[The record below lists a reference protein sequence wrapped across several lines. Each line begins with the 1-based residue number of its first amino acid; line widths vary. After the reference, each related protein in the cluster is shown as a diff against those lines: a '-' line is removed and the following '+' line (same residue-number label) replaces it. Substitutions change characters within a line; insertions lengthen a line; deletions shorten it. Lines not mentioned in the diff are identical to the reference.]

1 MVTRTIKTYLYNV
14 VYMDTTKEVLT
25 AQVNTTKFRL
35 THEEAK
41 ALTGLSENCRVLAV
55 TRVKET
61 DSVKYVMDD
70 DTFTE
75 HAKIVE

>member
-1 MVTRTIKTYLYNV
+1 MVTRTFKSYLYNV
-14 VYMDTTKEVLT
+14 VYMDATKEVLT
-25 AQVNTTKFRL
+25 AQVNTPKFRL

-61 DSVKYVMDD
+61 GSVKYVMDD
-70 DTFTE
+70 TTFME
-75 HAKIVE
+75 HAKIAD

>member
-1 MVTRTIKTYLYNV
+1 MVTRTIKSYLYNV
-14 VYMDTTKEVLT
+14 TYMDGTKEVLT
-25 AQVNTTKFRL
+25 AQVNVPKFRL

-70 DTFTE
+70 DTFME